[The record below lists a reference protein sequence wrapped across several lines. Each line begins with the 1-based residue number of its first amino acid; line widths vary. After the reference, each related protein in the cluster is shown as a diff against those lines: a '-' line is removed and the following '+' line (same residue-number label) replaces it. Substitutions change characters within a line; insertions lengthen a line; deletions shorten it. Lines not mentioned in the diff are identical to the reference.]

1 MKTPFEE
8 EFFSVLKT
16 RRSCRAFKPDLV
28 SEALIRRVAEAGS
41 WAASGRGMQ
50 APSVLAVTN
59 PEWRECLRRI
69 NAEVLRAPP
78 DADPFYGA
86 PCILVTV
93 GDKTRNTVVEDGA
106 LCLGNMMLE
115 AEALGLASC
124 WIHRARE
131 TFERPEAQALLRLCG
146 LDPAQTIGIGN
157 LALGYAAAAPAPAK
171 PRKPDFLHLVP

>member
-1 MKTPFEE
+1 MKSATEE
-8 EFFSVLKT
+8 SFFSVLKT
-16 RRSCRAFKPDLV
+16 RRSCRAFTPEPV

-50 APSVLAVTN
+50 SPTVLAVTN
-59 PEWRECLRRI
+59 PEWREMLCRI
-69 NAEVLRAPP
+69 NAEILGSP

-131 TFERPEAQALLRLCG
+131 TFERPEAQELLRTCG
-146 LDPAQTIGIGN
+146 LDPEQTVGIGN
-157 LALGYAAAAPAPAK
+157 LALGYAATAPAPAK
-171 PRKPDFLHLVP
+171 PRKPDFLHLLP